1 MFVVGTCAAVAIDD
15 VYWFEKSCQ
24 LQVELKMLGSDPKKC
39 AMSDEAA
46 KFTYEQAY
54 AGKVSEK
61 RWYAENLF
69 NAWR

>member
-1 MFVVGTCAAVAIDD
+1 
-15 VYWFEKSCQ
+15 
-24 LQVELKMLGSDPKKC
+24 MLGSDPKKC